1 MSSYTKQERSALL
14 ASRNNGKTV
23 FQALA
28 SAELNTHSDNADVHM
43 TGLKAS
49 LTTAKKHSSASLLRR
64 NLKGPLMRELRDI

>member
-1 MSSYTKQERSALL
+1 MSYYIKQQ
-14 ASRNNGKTV
+14 RNSLIVSKNSEKTV

-43 TGLKAS
+43 TGRKTS

-64 NLKGPLMRELRDI
+64 KLKGPLMRELRDI